1 MKFNGT
7 AKQYALLPQSQSDDE
22 LVRPDDRHNARS
34 PRARTA
40 SGQSDGAL
48 SLPDLASANGGP
60 DIPRRRPHATMK
72 FNGTAKQYA
81 LLPQSQSDDELVR
94 PDDRHNARSPRARTA
109 SGQSDGALS
118 LPDLASANGGPDI
131 PRGNSKH
138 VAPCTD
144 HDETTLDPPMSVPR
158 RVCFVLSLCASLLF
172 VVGFGW
178 LIPCRYGSLQPLD
191 SVPIVVQEWNQV
203 FSGLVLTSNLETTFE
218 GDGEKESTVHLG
230 FRRFGDDA
238 SSSVGAMAVNG
249 MTGGAVW
256 STGLYTSVALQ
267 KCLGDVCFVLG
278 DGTTTLLAALNR
290 SDGSVLWYAHDH
302 DNRTTLESISD
313 MHVAPDCNDDGL
325 PDIAVAIEARDG
337 RLLGSP
343 LVLDHCTSKP
353 RLLTVLEY
361 GTNDSRQV
369 DVLLY
374 CHTHGGGGSVMKT
387 QLSDLCSGANRSSD
401 AHAHVIWSHI
411 NPTALRTATIP
422 DDENPS
428 LILAWGKG
436 HLERLTAPHYDIR
449 WSVDLMLD
457 SPVRSLMS
465 GHFKA
470 YSSYELFVV
479 SDHLHATLTHKF
491 EDPAYAAYLD
501 HFHGVHHYNPKKH
514 KLSLN
519 TQEEQYF
526 IVDFTNKTVNILSR
540 LTVQQVCLSKWV
552 VAANGFQLVSAS
564 EGRVQWRMQYD
575 GTTAHVAHLVPAI
588 SKYVDGVLIKATTPL
603 ESSRADL
610 DAWTHKFEDPAY
622 AAYLDHF
629 HGVHHY
635 NPKVLHRRPGSYYL
649 ALATTSAN
657 RRSNASVP
665 YDTVLKVVLLGHRK
679 EGRLCCGEG
688 GN

>member
-1 MKFNGT
+1 
-7 AKQYALLPQSQSDDE
+7 
-22 LVRPDDRHNARS
+22 
-34 PRARTA
+34 
-40 SGQSDGAL
+40 
-48 SLPDLASANGGP
+48 
-60 DIPRRRPHATMK
+60 MK

-178 LIPCRYGSLQPLD
+178 LIPCRYGSLQPHD

-203 FSGLVLTSNLETTFE
+203 FGGLVLTSNLETTFE

-230 FRRFGDDA
+230 FRLFGDDA

-249 MTGGAVW
+249 MTGGAIW
-256 STGLYTSVALQ
+256 STGLYASVALQ

-325 PDIAVAIEARDG
+325 PDLAVAIEFRSNEDGASSTTGSPSPLFAVSAVSRGDG

-361 GTNDSRQV
+361 GTNDSRHV

-479 SDHLHATLTHKF
+479 SDHLHATLFQLISASEGRVHWRMQYDGTTAHVAHLVPAISKYVDGVLIKATTPLESSRADLDAWMRKF

-540 LTVQQVCLSKWV
+540 LTVQQVCLNGVCSPDIFSRTEN
-552 VAANGFQLVSAS
+552 VA
-564 EGRVQWRMQYD
+564 MQ
-575 GTTAHVAHLVPAI
+575 
-588 SKYVDGVLIKATTPL
+588 VL
-603 ESSRADL
+603 R
-610 DAWTHKFEDPAY
+610 
-622 AAYLDHF
+622 
-629 HGVHHY
+629 
-635 NPKVLHRRPGSYYL
+635 RRPGSYYL

-679 EGRLCCGEG
+679 EERPCCGEG